1 MKPALRLASLAAA
14 AVVTTAASIAEGSA
28 HARALAPV
36 TVALSP
42 NSISGILGVLSTV
55 TLSVD
60 VGPSR
65 KSLGSYSAS
74 IVWDSSIV
82 RLDSVRPGDY
92 GAPLLNYVNAGEVR
106 LTQVNTDGRTGAF
119 SLARLYYRF
128 VNDTVGRRTP
138 MTLSVTGLTAT
149 DFTDLRADI
158 AVTSGVARILPPT
171 VVARFTPELMSER
184 VGFKPAI
191 DLTADLSAA
200 PGIALGS
207 YAATITWDPTVML
220 LDSVKPADFAAP
232 QINQTSTSELR
243 LTAADAQ
250 GRSGTP
256 SLARLY
262 FRFLGETFPRQ
273 SALTLSVSEMHA
285 ALTFANLLPGT
296 QARSGTATIAGVL
309 RGDIDISG
317 TVAALDAQV
326 ILLGVVGL
334 PLPAGASSLPHG
346 DADCDG
352 VPKARDAQIVLNLVV
367 GNDVA
372 QFCAGR
378 IQ

>member
-1 MKPALRLASLAAA
+1 MRTRGALRLVWLAA
-14 AVVTTAASIAEGSA
+14 AVVLSTAATLTGT
-28 HARALAPV
+28 RLRLAA

-42 NSISGILGVLSTV
+42 DSISGVAGVRHTV
-55 TLSVD
+55 TLTADISST
-60 VGPSR
+60 G
-65 KSLGSYSAS
+65 KSLGSYSAA
-74 IVWDSSIV
+74 ITWDSALV
-82 RLDSVRPGDY
+82 RLDSVRGGDF
-92 GAPLLNYVNAGEVR
+92 GIPLINYVNSGEVR
-106 LTQVNTDGRTGAF
+106 LTQVNTTGTSGSV
-119 SLARLYYRF
+119 SLARLYFRI
-128 VNDTVGRRTP
+128 VNDTIGRRTP
-138 MTLSVTGLTAT
+138 ITLAVTGLTAT
-149 DFTDLRADI
+149 DFTDLSAGM

-171 VVARFTPELMSER
+171 VVAKFTPEGTSER

-191 DLTADLSAA
+191 DLTADLSQA

-207 YAATITWDPTVML
+207 YTATVTWDPAVML
-220 LDSVKPADFAAP
+220 LDSVRPGDFAAP
-232 QINQTSTSELR
+232 QINQSSTSELR

-250 GRSGTP
+250 GRSGAF

-262 FRFLGETFPRQ
+262 FSFLGATFPRQ

-285 ALTFANLLPGT
+285 AVTFANLLPGT
-296 QARSGTATIAGVL
+296 TPRNGTATIAGVL

-317 TVAALDAQV
+317 TVSALDAQV

-334 PLPAGASSLPHG
+334 SLPSGASSLPHG

-352 VPKARDAQIVLNLVV
+352 VPKAKDAQIVLNLVV
-367 GNDVA
+367 GNDVS